1 MGLVSP
7 VVDYGH
13 FCMEL
18 EGLQELDYE
27 KSVNYGR
34 ALGSEEA
41 PSRGQNGYGLL
52 KRHI

>member
-1 MGLVSP
+1 M
-7 VVDYGH
+7 DYGH

-34 ALGSEEA
+34 AVGSEEE
-41 PSRGQNGYGLL
+41 PFLIEDRIGMGY
-52 KRHI
+52 